1 MYLYSTVQT
10 QGNALQ
16 REEKR
21 RKKIMQDINV
31 LKKHSKL
38 IHFILVCYDS
48 GSDIGDLFLVTR
60 EFHMFCK
67 VCLKCNVVGD
77 HLVPSENFLN
87 LS

>member
-16 REEKR
+16 REGER

-67 VCLKCNVVGD
+67 VCLKCNVGD
-77 HLVPSENFLN
+77 HLVLSENFLN